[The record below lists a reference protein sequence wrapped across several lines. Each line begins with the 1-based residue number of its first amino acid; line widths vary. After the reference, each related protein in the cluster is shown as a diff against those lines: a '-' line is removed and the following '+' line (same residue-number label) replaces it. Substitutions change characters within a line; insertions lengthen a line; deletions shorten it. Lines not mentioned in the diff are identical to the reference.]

1 MYIRGVV
8 SYMHML
14 QAAYHFSCSKCCSS
28 FDFASKLP
36 HRVVLTATMP
46 RMKRRAASSST
57 GSSDDERPKA
67 MPRIRLPEHI
77 QCYNSYHHPL
87 PKPPG
92 YHGVRNMAAGRISV
106 EDRLHDLVRFQ
117 HDNDE
122 WNRAMA
128 DAGSGDSRL
137 ANMTTISR
145 LRILIWLQTKNIV
158 EAAQNGFFLTGLDL
172 SCSPNGRKYTYAQC
186 RQEQIPIR
194 HWNRESR
201 TIVAPLDCLIAA
213 NPQVN
218 HGRKVAVLSMA
229 NPRVPGGGYKKGK
242 GAQEENLYRRSD
254 AFRYTDMRLYPIED
268 DECLIHP
275 DVTILRGAEAQGYP
289 WLEQPFPVTVISCAA
304 VHRPEL
310 DQHGNYFDPV
320 DRARMIKK
328 ADIILGACVSAD
340 CDTIIAS
347 AFGCGAFG
355 NPPQEVAQIWK
366 DAVSKV
372 PRHRIRQVIFAIKDD
387 HNAGKSHNPR
397 GNFVPF
403 EECFHQSSSS

>member
-1 MYIRGVV
+1 
-8 SYMHML
+8 
-14 QAAYHFSCSKCCSS
+14 
-28 FDFASKLP
+28 
-36 HRVVLTATMP
+36 
-46 RMKRRAASSST
+46 
-57 GSSDDERPKA
+57 
-67 MPRIRLPEHI
+67 
-77 QCYNSYHHPL
+77 
-87 PKPPG
+87 
-92 YHGVRNMAAGRISV
+92 
-106 EDRLHDLVRFQ
+106 
-117 HDNDE
+117 
-122 WNRAMA
+122 MA

-268 DECLIHP
+268 DEC
-275 DVTILRGAEAQGYP
+275 
-289 WLEQPFPVTVISCAA
+289 
-304 VHRPEL
+304 
-310 DQHGNYFDPV
+310 
-320 DRARMIKK
+320 
-328 ADIILGACVSAD
+328 
-340 CDTIIAS
+340 
-347 AFGCGAFG
+347 
-355 NPPQEVAQIWK
+355 
-366 DAVSKV
+366 
-372 PRHRIRQVIFAIKDD
+372 
-387 HNAGKSHNPR
+387 
-397 GNFVPF
+397 
-403 EECFHQSSSS
+403 